1 MGKVYAITSGKG
13 GTGKTMFAVN
23 MGAMLAMDGHKV
35 VLLDMDMGL
44 RNIDLY
50 LGLEN
55 KVVYN
60 LMDVLSG
67 LCRIRQALIKDRRFG
82 DRLYLIS
89 ASPGRDTRDITPMHM
104 QVLCDKLK
112 KKFDYIIIDAPAGL
126 GDGLTLSVAAADSAV
141 IITEAEAASV
151 RDADTVDRE
160 LQKMGIRERIC
171 IVNKVH
177 GDLVTIGAMPGLSTV
192 SRGMRL
198 QIEGV
203 IQYDDNIYL
212 SCNKG
217 VPIVMK
223 KGTYIE
229 KNFRKI
235 LKRILAAGS
244 QRQNDINKHE

>member
-23 MGAMLAMDGHKV
+23 MAAMLAMRGYSV

-55 KVVYN
+55 RVVYN
-60 LMDVLSG
+60 LMDVMSG
-67 LCRIRQALIKDRRFG
+67 VCRIRQALIKDRRFG
-82 DRLYLIS
+82 ENLQVIS

-104 QVLCDKLK
+104 EILCEKLK
-112 KKFDYIIIDAPAGL
+112 SKFDFVIIDASAGL
-126 GDGLTLSVAAADSAV
+126 GDGLTLAVAAADSAV

-151 RDADTVDRE
+151 RDADMVDRE
-160 LQKMGIRERIC
+160 LQKMGIEDRIC

-177 GDLVTIGAMPGLSTV
+177 GDLVTMGVMPGLSTV

-198 QIEGV
+198 NIEGV
-203 IQYDDNIYL
+203 IQDDDNIYL
-212 SCNKG
+212 ACNRG

-229 KNFRKI
+229 KNFQKI
-235 LKRILAAGS
+235 LDRIL
-244 QRQNDINKHE
+244 NI

>member
-1 MGKVYAITSGKG
+1 MGKTFAITSGKG

-23 MGAMLAMDGHKV
+23 MGAMLAMDGKKT
-35 VLLDMDMGL
+35 VLIDMDMGL
-44 RNIDLY
+44 RNVDLY

-82 DRLYLIS
+82 NDLYIIS
-89 ASPGRDTRDITPMHM
+89 ASPSRDNRDITPMHM
-104 QVLCDKLK
+104 QVLCEKLK
-112 KKFDYIIIDAPAGL
+112 SRFDYIIIDAPAGI
-126 GDGLTLSVAAADSAV
+126 GDGLTLAVAAADSAV
-141 IITEAEAASV
+141 IVTEAEPAAV
-151 RDADTVDRE
+151 RDADTLDRE
-160 LQKMGIRERIC
+160 LQKMGISDRKC
-171 IVNKVH
+171 VVNKVH
-177 GDLVTIGAMPGLSTV
+177 GDLVSSGVMPGLSTV
-192 SRGMRL
+192 SRGMRMR
-198 QIEGV
+198 IEGI

-235 LKRILAAGS
+235 LGRILGS
-244 QRQNDINKHE
+244 DQ

>member
-23 MGAMLAMDGHKV
+23 MAAMLAMRGYSV

-55 KVVYN
+55 RVVYN
-60 LMDVLSG
+60 LMDVMSG
-67 LCRIRQALIKDRRFG
+67 VCRIRQALIKDRRFG
-82 DRLYLIS
+82 KNLQVIS

-104 QVLCDKLK
+104 EILCEKLK
-112 KKFDYIIIDAPAGL
+112 SKFDFVIIDAPAGL
-126 GDGLTLSVAAADSAV
+126 GDGLTLAVAAADSAV

-160 LQKMGIRERIC
+160 LQKMGIEDRIC

-177 GDLVTIGAMPGLSTV
+177 GDLVTMGVMPGLSTV

-198 QIEGV
+198 NIEGV
-203 IQYDDNIYL
+203 IQDDDNIYL
-212 SCNKG
+212 ACNRG

-229 KNFRKI
+229 KNFQKI
-235 LKRILAAGS
+235 LDRIL
-244 QRQNDINKHE
+244 NI

>member
-23 MGAMLAMDGHKV
+23 MAAMLAMRGYSV

-55 KVVYN
+55 RVVYN
-60 LMDVLSG
+60 LMDVMSG
-67 LCRIRQALIKDRRFG
+67 VCRIRQALIKDRRFG
-82 DRLYLIS
+82 KNLQVIS
-89 ASPGRDTRDITPMHM
+89 ASPGRATRDITPMHM
-104 QVLCDKLK
+104 EILCEKLK
-112 KKFDYIIIDAPAGL
+112 SKFDFVIIDAPAGL
-126 GDGLTLSVAAADSAV
+126 GDGLTLAVAAADSAV

-160 LQKMGIRERIC
+160 LQKMGIEDRIC

-177 GDLVTIGAMPGLSTV
+177 GDLVTMGVMPGLSTV

-198 QIEGV
+198 NIEGV
-203 IQYDDNIYL
+203 IQDDDNIYL
-212 SCNKG
+212 ACNRG

-229 KNFRKI
+229 KNFQKI
-235 LKRILAAGS
+235 LDRIL
-244 QRQNDINKHE
+244 NI

>member
-23 MGAMLAMDGHKV
+23 MAAMLAMRGYSV

-55 KVVYN
+55 RVVYN
-60 LMDVLSG
+60 LMDVMSG
-67 LCRIRQALIKDRRFG
+67 VCRIRQALIKDRRFG
-82 DRLYLIS
+82 ENLQVIS
-89 ASPGRDTRDITPMHM
+89 ASPGRDTRDITPMHIEI
-104 QVLCDKLK
+104 LCEKLK
-112 KKFDYIIIDAPAGL
+112 SKFDFVIIDAPAGL
-126 GDGLTLSVAAADSAV
+126 GDGLTLAVAAADSAV

-160 LQKMGIRERIC
+160 LQKMGIEDRIC

-177 GDLVTIGAMPGLSTV
+177 GDLVTMGVMPGLSTV

-198 QIEGV
+198 NIEGV
-203 IQYDDNIYL
+203 IQDDDNIYL
-212 SCNKG
+212 ACNRG

-229 KNFRKI
+229 KNFQKI
-235 LKRILAAGS
+235 LDRIL
-244 QRQNDINKHE
+244 NI

>member
-23 MGAMLAMDGHKV
+23 MAAMLAMRGYSV

-55 KVVYN
+55 RVVYN
-60 LMDVLSG
+60 LMDVMSG
-67 LCRIRQALIKDRRFG
+67 VCRIRQALIKDRRFG
-82 DRLYLIS
+82 ENLQVIS

-104 QVLCDKLK
+104 EILCEKLK
-112 KKFDYIIIDAPAGL
+112 SKFDFVIIDAPAGL
-126 GDGLTLSVAAADSAV
+126 GDGLTLAVAAADSAV

-160 LQKMGIRERIC
+160 LQKMGIEDRIC

-177 GDLVTIGAMPGLSTV
+177 GDLVTMGVMPGLSTV

-198 QIEGV
+198 NIEGV
-203 IQYDDNIYL
+203 IQDDDNIYL
-212 SCNKG
+212 ACNRG

-229 KNFRKI
+229 KNFQKI
-235 LKRILAAGS
+235 LDRIL
-244 QRQNDINKHE
+244 NI

>member
-23 MGAMLAMDGHKV
+23 MAAMLAMRGYSV

-55 KVVYN
+55 RVVYN
-60 LMDVLSG
+60 LMDVMSG
-67 LCRIRQALIKDRRFG
+67 VCRIRQALIKDRRFG
-82 DRLYLIS
+82 ENLQVIS

-104 QVLCDKLK
+104 EILCEKLK
-112 KKFDYIIIDAPAGL
+112 SKFDFVIIDASAGL
-126 GDGLTLSVAAADSAV
+126 GDGLTLAVAAADSAV

-160 LQKMGIRERIC
+160 LQKMGIEDRIC

-177 GDLVTIGAMPGLSTV
+177 GDLVTMGVMPGLSTV

-198 QIEGV
+198 NIEGV
-203 IQYDDNIYL
+203 IQDDDNIYL
-212 SCNKG
+212 ACNRG

-229 KNFRKI
+229 KNFQKI
-235 LKRILAAGS
+235 LDRIL
-244 QRQNDINKHE
+244 NI

>member
-23 MGAMLAMDGHKV
+23 MAAMLAMRGYSV

-55 KVVYN
+55 RVVYN
-60 LMDVLSG
+60 LMDVMSG
-67 LCRIRQALIKDRRFG
+67 VCRIRQALIKDRRFG
-82 DRLYLIS
+82 ENLQVIS

-104 QVLCDKLK
+104 EILCEKLK
-112 KKFDYIIIDAPAGL
+112 SKFDFVIIDAPAGL
-126 GDGLTLSVAAADSAV
+126 GDGLTLAVAAADSAV

-151 RDADTVDRE
+151 RDADMVDRE
-160 LQKMGIRERIC
+160 LQKMGIEDRIC

-177 GDLVTIGAMPGLSTV
+177 GDLVTMGVMPGLSTV

-198 QIEGV
+198 NIEGV
-203 IQYDDNIYL
+203 IQDDDNIYL
-212 SCNKG
+212 ACNRG

-229 KNFRKI
+229 KNFQKI
-235 LKRILAAGS
+235 LDRIL
-244 QRQNDINKHE
+244 NI

>member
-23 MGAMLAMDGHKV
+23 MAAMLAMRGYSV

-55 KVVYN
+55 RVVYN
-60 LMDVLSG
+60 LMDVMSG
-67 LCRIRQALIKDRRFG
+67 VCRIRQALIKDRRFG
-82 DRLYLIS
+82 ENLQVIS

-104 QVLCDKLK
+104 EILCEKLK
-112 KKFDYIIIDAPAGL
+112 SKFDFVIIDAPAGL
-126 GDGLTLSVAAADSAV
+126 GDGLTLAVAAAESAV

-160 LQKMGIRERIC
+160 LQKMGIEDRIC

-177 GDLVTIGAMPGLSTV
+177 GDLVTMGVMPGLSTV

-198 QIEGV
+198 NIEGV
-203 IQYDDNIYL
+203 IQDDDNIYL
-212 SCNKG
+212 ACNRG

-229 KNFRKI
+229 KNFQKI
-235 LKRILAAGS
+235 LDRIL
-244 QRQNDINKHE
+244 NI